1 MESADRLDF
10 PAAVE
15 LFLRLRPAPSDELIP
30 DVCVLLGFDDDLD
43 FFLFFLSSL
52 VV

>member
-10 PAAVE
+10 PEDVE

-30 DVCVLLGFDDDLD
+30 DVWVLLGFDDV
-43 FFLFFLSSL
+43 FFAFFKSSL
-52 VV
+52 EV